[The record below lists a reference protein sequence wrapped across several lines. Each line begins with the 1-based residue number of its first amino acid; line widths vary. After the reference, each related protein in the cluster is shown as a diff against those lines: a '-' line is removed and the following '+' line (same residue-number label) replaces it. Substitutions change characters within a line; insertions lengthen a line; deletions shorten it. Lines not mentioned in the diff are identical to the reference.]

1 MVMRLLL
8 ILALVVPGIAQA
20 GFIEFESSHTV
31 AAVGISGCQVVRNGT
46 APSGRFC
53 GIAADIGSDRADARG
68 PVDSFGMSVWLESVN
83 TTDNSFD
90 LSARSY
96 WVNNWFEGSIYGSI
110 TWSSVFTLTADSL
123 ISAYGSTGS
132 GGTHGTGSLL
142 VRNLTTG
149 ALLSGPGAGAN
160 PELRLTG
167 GSKYAVVWNATEYA
181 NNMAFA
187 GPRDSGVPDWW
198 GVNIVS
204 VPEPGTLA
212 LFGAGLLGLFG
223 ARRMGRRGIPRSSAH

>member
-8 ILALVVPGIAQA
+8 ILALVVPGIARA

-31 AAVGISGCQVVRNGT
+31 AAVGISGCQVVRNGAAT
-46 APSGRFC
+46 SGRSC
-53 GIAADIGSDRADARG
+53 GIDADIGSERADARG
-68 PVDSFGMSVWLESVN
+68 PVDSFGMSVWLEGVT

-90 LSARSY
+90 LAARSY

-132 GGTHGTGSLL
+132 GGTSGTGSLL

-149 ALLSGPGAGAN
+149 ALLSGPGAWSN
-160 PELRLTG
+160 PELRLAG

-181 NNMAFA
+181 NNMVFE

-198 GVNIVS
+198 GVSIVS

-212 LFGAGLLGLFG
+212 LFAAGLLAFFG
-223 ARRMGRRGIPRSSAH
+223 ARGIGRGHASRRSR